1 MSQTSKGVTLIE
13 LAIALTVMLMLIS
26 LVISVFISSTRVYNL
41 QLGGTDVTWE
51 GQNAIETMV
60 KEIRECYEV
69 TSAEANAITFWWK
82 DLNDNSTRE
91 AAETVSFSLAGPSLV
106 RAIGSSSG
114 NLSNNVASLNFTY
127 DSPVDPKFV
136 TITLTLA
143 SQGESTTFESSARLR
158 NE

>member
-1 MSQTSKGVTLIE
+1 MYRTSKAVTLIE
-13 LAIALTVMLMLIS
+13 LAISLTVMLMLIS

-41 QLGGTDVTWE
+41 QLGGADVTWE

-69 TSAEANAITFWWK
+69 TSAETNAITFWWK

-91 AAETVSFSLAGPSLV
+91 ANETVSFSQAGSSLI
-106 RAIGSSSG
+106 RTIGSSSG
-114 NLSNNVASLNFTY
+114 NLSTNVASLNFAY
-127 DSPVDPKFV
+127 DTSVDPKFV

-143 SQGESTTFESSARLR
+143 SKGESATFESSARLR